1 MLRITHISTA
11 ETWRG
16 GEQQI
21 AYLTKYLNGKT
32 IQILYC
38 PENAI
43 LNTKVEDNIQI
54 VHFTKNSSLSIKAA
68 KKLYKNEQRTPS
80 NIIHCHD
87 SHAHN
92 IYLLS
97 SLIFGLKTPAVITRR
112 IERPIT
118 SIISKY
124 KYNYPR
130 IEKIACVSEAVKR
143 MLQPSI
149 KSSSTLLTIHS
160 GIDIDKFKQNKA
172 VNILRKEFSLP
183 EDSFII
189 GNIGA
194 LTDQKDHQTFIKTA
208 KEIIRQIPHTYFFIA
223 GEGELKE
230 ILLNQITQENLKDH
244 VFLLGFRNDIP
255 DLLNAFDIFLFT
267 SIFEGI
273 GTTLLDAIA
282 ANVPIVSTNVSG
294 IPEIITH
301 NFNGFIHPPKDVK
314 HLAESTIYLLKSKE
328 LRDKF
333 AVNGKITVQN
343 FSYQQTGEKYL
354 QLYKQISKT

>member
-1 MLRITHISTA
+1 MLRIKHISTA

-21 AYLTKYLNGKT
+21 AYLIKYLNGKT
-32 IQILYC
+32 IQTLFC
-38 PENAI
+38 PENAA
-43 LNTKVEDNIQI
+43 LNTKIQNDI
-54 VHFTKNSSLSIKAA
+54 PLEHFIKNGSLLVQAA
-68 KKLYKNEQRTPS
+68 KKLYRNEQVAPS

-97 SLIFGLKTPAVITRR
+97 SLLFGLKTHAVITRR
-112 IERPIT
+112 IEKPIT
-118 SIISKY
+118 SIVSKY
-124 KYNYPR
+124 KYNYPQ

-143 MLQPSI
+143 RLEPSI
-149 KSSSTLLTIHS
+149 RIKSKLTTIHS
-160 GIDIDKFKQNKA
+160 GIDIDKFKQNQTA
-172 VNILRKEFSLP
+172 NILKKEFQLP
-183 EDSFII
+183 KDSILI

-194 LTDQKDHQTFIKTA
+194 LTDQKDHETFIKTA
-208 KEIIRQIPHTYFFIA
+208 KEIIQQNPNTYFFIA

-230 ILLNQITQENLKDH
+230 ILLNQIALENLKDH

-255 DLLNAFDIFLFT
+255 ELLQSFDIFLFT

-273 GTTLLDAIA
+273 GTTLLDAMA

-314 HLAESTIYLLKSKE
+314 HLTESTLYLLKSKE
-328 LRDKF
+328 LREKF
-333 AVNGKITVQN
+333 KANGQITVQN
-343 FSYQQTGEKYL
+343 FSYQHTGKKYL
-354 QLYKQISKT
+354 QLYQQISKT